1 MSAARSQSQVIQ
13 TSASRRALLL
23 EVFMFLSSLFF
34 VTGAYFALLYLQSS
48 INIENG
54 LGKLNMDLMLP

>member
-1 MSAARSQSQVIQ
+1 MSAAVNQLQVIQ
-13 TSASRRALLL
+13 TSASRQALLL

-34 VTGAYFALLYLQSS
+34 VMGAYFALLYLQSS